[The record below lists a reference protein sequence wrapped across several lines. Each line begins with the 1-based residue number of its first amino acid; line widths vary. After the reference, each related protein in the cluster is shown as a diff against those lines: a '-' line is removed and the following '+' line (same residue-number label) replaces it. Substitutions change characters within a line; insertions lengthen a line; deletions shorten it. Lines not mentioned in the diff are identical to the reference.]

1 MARTKAQAGEE
12 TEQKAS
18 RIPTF
23 RTIEEEAEFWDTHD
37 ITEFEDELEEVTD
50 IVFGS
55 VQSKDQLILRIIG
68 DDLTAL
74 VERADREK
82 TNPAALARQWIQER
96 LSEPAPD
103 NDHRLPAR

>member
-1 MARTKAQAGEE
+1 MGDRPRDLNSQE
-12 TEQKAS
+12 S

-23 RTIEEEAEFWDTHD
+23 RTVEEEAEFWDTHD

-55 VQSKDQLILRIIG
+55 IQSKDQLILRIMG

-74 VERADREK
+74 VERAQEQGVS
-82 TNPAALARQWIQER
+82 PAALARSWIQER
-96 LSEPAPD
+96 LGTASSAS
-103 NDHRLPAR
+103 NHSAQ